1 VSIPV
6 APAPLAVSE
15 PVIVELGSTPAPAPP
30 VIVSGM
36 SYALNAPAG
45 SDLGSLPGQI
55 LIKLNGMGLRSAV
68 LQWQPQSAQFT
79 APRIDLADTIP
90 ATMAMVRADGSVVSE
105 TPILFAPPQT
115 ATAPPTSP
123 ATLAQ
128 TGSAP

>member
-1 VSIPV
+1 M
-6 APAPLAVSE
+6 SE
-15 PVIVELGSTPAPAPP
+15 PVIVEIGSAPAQSPP

-36 SYALNAPAG
+36 SYALNAPGG

-105 TPILFAPPQT
+105 IPILFAPPQT
-115 ATAPPTSP
+115 AAAP
-123 ATLAQ
+123 ATVPPALTTAAA
-128 TGSAP
+128 GP